1 MCVNFCWIFAK
12 VYWYLTM
19 NICWLVPWS
28 ESSQICQNSLP
39 LLVLQAQALGPL
51 TTTCVVLFENYFSL
65 ISLSIILREK
75 CSYMNSLSLFLCLW
89 ESRFHFVEV
98 LLLFYYHFHFVTTA
112 FVGFQW
118 ASTALPLR
126 WLND

>member
-1 MCVNFCWIFAK
+1 MFVEYLQSFFYIWQWIFVDWSPGQRALKFAK
-12 VYWYLTM
+12 IAFY
-19 NICWLVPWS
+19 CWFCRPK
-28 ESSQICQNSLP
+28 P
-39 LLVLQAQALGPL
+39 LGHWPL
-51 TTTCVVLFENYFSL
+51 HCPCVVLFENYFSL
-65 ISLSIILREK
+65 ISLSIILCEK